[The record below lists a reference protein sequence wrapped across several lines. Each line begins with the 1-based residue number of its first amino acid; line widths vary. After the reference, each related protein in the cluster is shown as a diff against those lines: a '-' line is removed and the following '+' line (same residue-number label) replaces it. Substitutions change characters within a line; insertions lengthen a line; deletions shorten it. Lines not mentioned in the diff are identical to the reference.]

1 MRDSFI
7 FYRSFFEASKHL
19 TTDQAADLYFAIC
32 SYALDQKE
40 LELDDVCQAMF
51 SLIKPQLDANYK
63 KYLNGKKKAKS
74 SKKIAKKS
82 KQLANA
88 NENVNV
94 NANDNDNIYREF
106 AHLKISVKDYEKLY
120 LHFKDTTLVGS
131 PTDPTHID
139 DIYFVSLNDP
149 YVMEAWWKK
158 MKIKN
163 CKYLADGSGAFTLRL
178 DQQGG
183 MTPGQ
188 TVVEM
193 YNKGYGKR
201 SWRYVLLM
209 ENNCQMC
216 YVEEETPENVS
227 TRDNLEGDL

>member
-1 MRDSFI
+1 MNLVPNAEL
-7 FYRSFFEASKHL
+7 FFVE
-19 TTDQAADLYFAIC
+19 
-32 SYALDQKE
+32 
-40 LELDDVCQAMF
+40 
-51 SLIKPQLDANYK
+51 
-63 KYLNGKKKAKS
+63 KKKLVRKS
-74 SKKIAKKS
+74 THD
-82 KQLANA
+82 L
-88 NENVNV
+88 
-94 NANDNDNIYREF
+94 F
-106 AHLKISVKDYEKLY
+106 AGRDVLVIGINGAFLPTDEQMVKEYEKLY
-120 LHFKDTTLVGS
+120 LHFKDTTLVGNVA
-131 PTDPTHID
+131 DPTHID

-216 YVEEETPENVS
+216 YVEEETPEEVS
-227 TRDNLEGDL
+227 TRDNMAEDLYDLTKPEAALEMLRARQQKGHIEELNKASQGEDFVPLVDVGQDPNNNRSKIAEKVSDRIGL

>member
-1 MRDSFI
+1 MNLI
-7 FYRSFFEASKHL
+7 PNAELFFVE
-19 TTDQAADLYFAIC
+19 
-32 SYALDQKE
+32 
-40 LELDDVCQAMF
+40 
-51 SLIKPQLDANYK
+51 
-63 KYLNGKKKAKS
+63 KKKLVRKS
-74 SKKIAKKS
+74 THELFSGRDVLVIGINGAFLPTDE
-82 KQLANA
+82 QM
-88 NENVNV
+88 
-94 NANDNDNIYREF
+94 
-106 AHLKISVKDYEKLY
+106 VKDYEKLY
-120 LHFKDTTLVGS
+120 LQFKDTTLVGDAN
-131 PTDPTHID
+131 DPTHID

-227 TRDNLEGDL
+227 TRDNLEDDLYKLTKPEEALKMLRARQQKTRVEEANKSLDSSGYVPLVDVGTDPNNNPAKNAEKVSDSMGIG

>member
-1 MRDSFI
+1 
-7 FYRSFFEASKHL
+7 
-19 TTDQAADLYFAIC
+19 
-32 SYALDQKE
+32 
-40 LELDDVCQAMF
+40 
-51 SLIKPQLDANYK
+51 
-63 KYLNGKKKAKS
+63 
-74 SKKIAKKS
+74 
-82 KQLANA
+82 
-88 NENVNV
+88 
-94 NANDNDNIYREF
+94 
-106 AHLKISVKDYEKLY
+106 
-120 LHFKDTTLVGS
+120 
-131 PTDPTHID
+131 
-139 DIYFVSLNDP
+139 
-149 YVMEAWWKK
+149 MEAWWKK

-216 YVEEETPENVS
+216 YVEEETPEEVS
-227 TRDNLEGDL
+227 TRDNMIEDLYELTKPEAALEMLRARQQKGHIEELNKTSSGEDFVPLVDVGQDPNNNRAKIAEKVSDRIGI

>member
-1 MRDSFI
+1 MNLI
-7 FYRSFFEASKHL
+7 PNAELFFVE
-19 TTDQAADLYFAIC
+19 
-32 SYALDQKE
+32 
-40 LELDDVCQAMF
+40 
-51 SLIKPQLDANYK
+51 
-63 KYLNGKKKAKS
+63 KKKLVRKS
-74 SKKIAKKS
+74 THELFSGRDVLVIGINGAFIPTDE
-82 KQLANA
+82 QM
-88 NENVNV
+88 
-94 NANDNDNIYREF
+94 
-106 AHLKISVKDYEKLY
+106 VKDYEKLY
-120 LHFKDTTLVGS
+120 LKFKDTSLVGA

-227 TRDNLEGDL
+227 TRDNLEDDLYELTKPEEALKMLRARQQTEHIGDENKAADAAAYVPLLDLGTDPNNNPSKVKEEKISDRIGLG

>member
-1 MRDSFI
+1 MNLVPNAEL
-7 FYRSFFEASKHL
+7 FFVE
-19 TTDQAADLYFAIC
+19 
-32 SYALDQKE
+32 
-40 LELDDVCQAMF
+40 
-51 SLIKPQLDANYK
+51 
-63 KYLNGKKKAKS
+63 KKKLVRKS
-74 SKKIAKKS
+74 THD
-82 KQLANA
+82 L
-88 NENVNV
+88 
-94 NANDNDNIYREF
+94 F
-106 AHLKISVKDYEKLY
+106 AGKDVLVIGINGAFLPTDEQMVKEYEKLY
-120 LHFKDTTLVGS
+120 LHFKDTTLVGA
-131 PTDPTHID
+131 PTDATHID
-139 DIYFVSLNDP
+139 DIYFVSMNDP

-201 SWRYVLLM
+201 SLRYVLLM

-216 YVEEETPENVS
+216 YVEEETPEEVS
-227 TRDNLEGDL
+227 TRDNMAEDLYDLTKPEAALEMLRARQQKGHIEELNKASQGEDFVPLVDVGQDPNNNRSKIAEKVSDRIGL

>member
-1 MRDSFI
+1 MNLVPNAEL
-7 FYRSFFEASKHL
+7 FFVE
-19 TTDQAADLYFAIC
+19 
-32 SYALDQKE
+32 
-40 LELDDVCQAMF
+40 
-51 SLIKPQLDANYK
+51 
-63 KYLNGKKKAKS
+63 KKKLVRKS
-74 SKKIAKKS
+74 THE
-82 KQLANA
+82 L
-88 NENVNV
+88 
-94 NANDNDNIYREF
+94 F
-106 AHLKISVKDYEKLY
+106 AGKDVLVIGINGAFLPTDEQMVKEYEKLY
-120 LHFKDTTLVGS
+120 LHFKDTTLVGA
-131 PTDPTHID
+131 PTDATHID
-139 DIYFVSLNDP
+139 DIYFVSMNDP

-216 YVEEETPENVS
+216 YVEEETPEEVS
-227 TRDNLEGDL
+227 TRDNMIEDLYDLTKPEAALEMLRARQQKGHIEELNKSSQGEDFVPLVDVGQDPNNNRAKIAEKVSDRMGLG

>member
-1 MRDSFI
+1 M
-7 FYRSFFEASKHL
+7 
-19 TTDQAADLYFAIC
+19 
-32 SYALDQKE
+32 
-40 LELDDVCQAMF
+40 
-51 SLIKPQLDANYK
+51 
-63 KYLNGKKKAKS
+63 
-74 SKKIAKKS
+74 
-82 KQLANA
+82 
-88 NENVNV
+88 
-94 NANDNDNIYREF
+94 
-106 AHLKISVKDYEKLY
+106 
-120 LHFKDTTLVGS
+120 
-131 PTDPTHID
+131 
-139 DIYFVSLNDP
+139 NDP

-216 YVEEETPENVS
+216 YVEEETPEEVS
-227 TRDNLEGDL
+227 TRDNMAEDLYDLTKPNNHRSLD